1 MKLETWIHQD
11 KLYIGG
17 FSKGMEKWEREPPGE
32 IPKILGGPPATTSH
46 LIHRTFPRRAS
57 LMK

>member
-1 MKLETWIHQD
+1 
-11 KLYIGG
+11 
-17 FSKGMEKWEREPPGE
+17 MEKWEREPPGE